1 MLGRRNLERRK
12 EGSSKVRAEEEVR
25 GLEEEGKANSEED
38 VGREGRSGTL
48 GIEGVGKE

>member
-12 EGSSKVRAEEEVR
+12 EGSSKVRAEEVR